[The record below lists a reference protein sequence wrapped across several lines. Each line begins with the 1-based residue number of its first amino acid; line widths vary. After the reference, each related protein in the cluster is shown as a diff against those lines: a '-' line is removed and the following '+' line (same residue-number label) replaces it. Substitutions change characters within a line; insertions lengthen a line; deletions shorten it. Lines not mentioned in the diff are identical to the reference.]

1 MVSRGLEDV
10 AIANSANLLQGAVRA
25 VPAAQSP
32 AGPAAFEALLTP
44 QPQAPSGGDGTPAPE
59 SGAQVSTT
67 PSARLDL
74 PRADIAPQIEP
85 SGDLSWQ
92 PGSAAQDGGESAP
105 PAGQNQRPAT
115 GTGKADATTRPE
127 AGRKQA
133 ASTVAAASAAEPG
146 PGSATAVRG
155 ISIGAPESGE
165 IRPDAEAPRAP
176 ELADRTADARLA
188 PEAPKPSTPA
198 RNMQFAVGAGDQRVE
213 VRVAE
218 RDGELHVAVHTP
230 DQLLAGSLRDEL
242 PSLAARLESA
252 GLRTQTWHP
261 GSPDSAGRE
270 RLVDASSRTL
280 SQNSQ
285 DQPGQDG
292 RRRQDDP
299 PPQRAKRPEDPFHPK
314 RNQKDF
320 QWHLTSLR

>member
-1 MVSRGLEDV
+1 V
-10 AIANSANLLQGAVRA
+10 Q
-25 VPAAQSP
+25 
-32 AGPAAFEALLTP
+32 AF
-44 QPQAPSGGDGTPAPE
+44 
-59 SGAQVSTT
+59 
-67 PSARLDL
+67 
-74 PRADIAPQIEP
+74 
-85 SGDLSWQ
+85 
-92 PGSAAQDGGESAP
+92 
-105 PAGQNQRPAT
+105 
-115 GTGKADATTRPE
+115 
-127 AGRKQA
+127 
-133 ASTVAAASAAEPG
+133 AAEPG

-155 ISIGAPESGE
+155 TPIGDLRSGE
-165 IRPDAEAPRAP
+165 VRPDAEAPGAP
-176 ELADRTADARLA
+176 ETADRTADARLA
-188 PEAPKPSTPA
+188 PEAPKLSTPA

-230 DQLLAGSLRDEL
+230 DQRLAGSLRDEL

-270 RLVDASSRTL
+270 RLMEASRRAL

-285 DQPGQDG
+285 DQPEQDG

-299 PPQRAKRPEDPFHPK
+299 PPQRAKRPEDPSHPK

-320 QWHLTSLR
+320 EWHLTSLR